1 MSIVRRRR
9 GQSRSVVVA
18 LLAFLPL
25 ILSHAVSS
33 AFKPGSTK
41 TNPSRSCTSRRMS
54 TSSSE
59 NNMNAN
65 TSENFL
71 FGRFQIPESHIFYR
85 SKLSTAFV
93 NLRPIVPGHVLVVSN
108 RVVPL
113 LEDLTDEEY
122 SDLWS
127 TVRKLQPMLRELYH
141 TDDDREFGFNI
152 AVQNGRASG
161 QTVPHVHVHILPRIG
176 GDIERNDDIYQAL
189 EEWAPRDSLKPET
202 AESSNQLEVPDDDDR
217 RDRTS
222 DEMAEEAGRYR
233 KQLEK
238 GQ

>member
-1 MSIVRRRR
+1 MTIVRRRR
-9 GQSRSVVVA
+9 GQSRCVVA
-18 LLAFLPL
+18 LKAFLLL
-25 ILSHAVSS
+25 ILSNAVAS
-33 AFKPGSTK
+33 AFKPGSTEK
-41 TNPSRSCTSRRMS
+41 NPSRSCTSRRMS
-54 TSSSE
+54 TLSSD
-59 NNMNAN
+59 NNMNGN

-122 SDLWS
+122 SDLWN

-189 EEWAPRDSLKPET
+189 EEWAPRDSHKPET
-202 AESSNQLEVPDDDDR
+202 EESNQLEVPDDDDR

-222 DEMAEEAGRYR
+222 DEMAEEAERYR
-233 KQLEK
+233 RLLERNGK
-238 GQ
+238 